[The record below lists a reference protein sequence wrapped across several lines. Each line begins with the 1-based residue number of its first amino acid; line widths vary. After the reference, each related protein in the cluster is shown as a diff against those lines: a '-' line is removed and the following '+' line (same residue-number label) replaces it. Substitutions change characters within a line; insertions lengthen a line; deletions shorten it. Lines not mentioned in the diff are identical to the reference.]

1 MSRRRT
7 VSASPPY
14 QLLPA
19 LTAEQ
24 FAALKADV
32 AERGVLVAVELDETG
47 AVLDGH
53 HRLRAWREL
62 RAEGVRVPPYPR
74 VVRRLP
80 DEAAKLEHALRLN
93 LQRRHLDRE
102 QRAELAAELRR
113 RGMSLRRIGAE
124 LDVDAATV
132 WRDVSG
138 VADATPERIAGLDG
152 KSYRPARPAS
162 SPAIVVHSERD
173 ERRAIAA
180 LDTLGDDAPA
190 RSLELRRVE
199 RVARDA
205 VLERRRAAGVPEV
218 VDGPAWLVRHCA
230 IADLG
235 LEPGS
240 VDLVCTDPPY
250 VDEAIPVFSELGAF
264 AARALK
270 PGRLLVAYAGHMRLP
285 EIVERLAEHLSYV
298 WSAAVL
304 MPGRHVDIRS
314 LRIRTAHR
322 AVLLF
327 SAGPYVPR
335 RWLEDTIKSPHAP
348 EKDLHPWQ
356 QALGPVAKLVELCSA
371 PGELVC
377 DPFLGSGTTAVAAVS
392 SGRRFV
398 GCDVDAGAVS
408 ATLERLGGLGDA
420 HARDGGEDGE
430 QDAS

>member
-1 MSRRRT
+1 MSPDPS
-7 VSASPPY
+7 VASPY

-53 HRLRAWREL
+53 HRLRAWQEL

-93 LQRRHLDRE
+93 LQRRHLDRD

-124 LDVDAATV
+124 LDVGVATV
-132 WRDVSG
+132 WRDVSSVPNG
-138 VADATPERIAGLDG
+138 TPERVDGLDG

-162 SPAIVVHSERD
+162 SPSVVVHSERD

-180 LDTLGDDAPA
+180 LDTLGDDAPP
-190 RSLELRRVE
+190 RVLELRRIE

-205 VLERRRAAGVPEV
+205 VLERRRVAGVPDV
-218 VDGPAWLVRHCA
+218 VDGPAWQVRHCP
-230 IADLG
+230 IGDLE
-235 LEPGS
+235 LVPGS

-264 AARALK
+264 AARTLK
-270 PGRLLVAYAGHMRLP
+270 PGRLLVTYTGHMRLP
-285 EIVERLAEHLSYV
+285 EVLERLSEHLCYV

-304 MPGRHVDIRS
+304 MPGRHVDIRAM
-314 LRIRTAHR
+314 RIRTAHR

-335 RWLEDTIKSPHAP
+335 RWLEDTIRSPHAP
-348 EKDLHPWQ
+348 AKDLHPWQ

-377 DPFLGSGTTAVAAVS
+377 DPFLGSGTTAIAAVS

-398 GCDVDAGAVS
+398 GCDRDAGAV
-408 ATLERLGGLGDA
+408 AAALERLEHLGENGREADDPA
-420 HARDGGEDGE
+420 DEP
-430 QDAS
+430 AS